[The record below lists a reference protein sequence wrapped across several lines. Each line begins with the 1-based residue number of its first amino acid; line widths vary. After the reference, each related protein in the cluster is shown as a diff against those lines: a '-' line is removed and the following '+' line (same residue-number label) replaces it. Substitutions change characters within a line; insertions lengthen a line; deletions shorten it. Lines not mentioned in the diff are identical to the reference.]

1 MSAAAAWLG
10 AVAVLLAVTGCGAD
24 QRVEPVDRADQA
36 DRNPRGA
43 QECSHHVDALID
55 DRVVPRSDR
64 DYATEMCLQTH

>member
-1 MSAAAAWLG
+1 MSTAAAWLG
-10 AVAVLLAVTGCGAD
+10 AVAVLLAVAGCGAD
-24 QRVEPVDRADQA
+24 QRVEPVDRAD
-36 DRNPRGA
+36 RNPRVA

>member
-1 MSAAAAWLG
+1 MSTAAAWLG
-10 AVAVLLAVTGCGAD
+10 AVTVLLATAGCGAD
-24 QRVEPVDRADQA
+24 QRVDRVERVDRSAQI
-36 DRNPRGA
+36 A